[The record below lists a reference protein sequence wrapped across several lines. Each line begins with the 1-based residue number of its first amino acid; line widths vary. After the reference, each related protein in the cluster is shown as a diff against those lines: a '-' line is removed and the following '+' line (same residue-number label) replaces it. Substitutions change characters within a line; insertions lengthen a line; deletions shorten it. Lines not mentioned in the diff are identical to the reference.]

1 MNGNSGH
8 MITLNI
14 HIPRDKIFHS
24 IQFDV
29 QLLIS
34 DICHHIQEH
43 LPITIDHDRK
53 KNNLNFQNFFFFF
66 F

>member
-53 KNNLNFQNFFFFF
+53 
-66 F
+66 